1 MQVSQFGIGEENV
14 EGVTVTPLDN
24 DKHLTRV
31 GIAELSG
38 MLYVFPERDDAAAVA
53 RHCVR

>member
-1 MQVSQFGIGEENV
+1 VQVSQFGIGEESV
-14 EGVTVTPLDN
+14 EAVTVTPLDN
-24 DKHLTRV
+24 DECLTRV

-38 MLYVFPERDDAAAVA
+38 MLYVHPEHDDAAAVA